1 MLNIGQHC
9 SLTQANN
16 LTLNI
21 AKSQE
26 ILFSDKRRK
35 EKFSAPAGIV

>member
-1 MLNIGQHC
+1 MVTMGELASIAHRA
-9 SLTQANN
+9 QANN

-26 ILFSDKRRK
+26 ILFSDKRQK
-35 EKFSAPAGIV
+35 EKILYTH

>member
-1 MLNIGQHC
+1 MLNW
-9 SLTQANN
+9 SALLTGHY
-16 LTLNI
+16 LTFNI

-35 EKFSAPAGIV
+35 EKFSAPAE